1 VGDWWF
7 LKKHKWRDLI
17 QQNQI
22 TLIRIEKPPYS
33 RLRMPKQGFKVFLEV
48 KGRLLDKG
56 LSEPVRRNNTV
67 EKN

>member
-1 VGDWWF
+1 
-7 LKKHKWRDLI
+7 LI
-17 QQNQI
+17 PQNQI
-22 TLIRIEKPPYS
+22 TPIRIEKPPYS

-56 LSEPVRRNNTV
+56 LSKPGRRNNTV